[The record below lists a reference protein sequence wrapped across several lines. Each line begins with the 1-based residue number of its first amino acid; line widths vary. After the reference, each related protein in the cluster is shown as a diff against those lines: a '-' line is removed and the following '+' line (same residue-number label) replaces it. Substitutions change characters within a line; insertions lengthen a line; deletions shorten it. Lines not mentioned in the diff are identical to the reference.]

1 MVSPLSSLPASDLC
15 GADSVNVNVQR
26 TDEETG
32 RLTRKQVMPSS
43 IVEQWLSDC
52 AAFNISQHKDKM
64 RLVDVSSY
72 WDVFVYLHD
81 KNQRKIHMQ
90 LSKFVVLDGIYVAT
104 CTEQR

>member
-1 MVSPLSSLPASDLC
+1 MTVL
-15 GADSVNVNVQR
+15 VQR
-26 TDEETG
+26 TDEDTG
-32 RLTRKQVMPSS
+32 RLVKRTIQPATM
-43 IVEQWLSDC
+43 VEQWLADC